1 MRQPVRLIDENY
13 LWSAVVWCGHLLLN
27 SVWISRYSHGN
38 LYMLVIIDTS
48 HHTTELVALLDL
60 YTNIKTSLVFEGNR
74 HLHLQPGVTVSSPEY
89 HLDLAGKLKHCAAF
103 IENPLF

>member
-1 MRQPVRLIDENY
+1 
-13 LWSAVVWCGHLLLN
+13 
-27 SVWISRYSHGN
+27 
-38 LYMLVIIDTS
+38 MLVIIDTS

-89 HLDLAGKLKHCAAF
+89 HLDLAGK
-103 IENPLF
+103 